1 MLAVTETVGYGALL
15 YCFAVVLVPMRE
27 DLGATTAQASGAL
40 SLSLGVAGLAAPLVG
55 RWVDRHGARALM
67 TTGSL
72 LAGAGVLAWSRATT
86 LPELYAA
93 FVVVGLAGAAVLYE
107 PAFAVVTTWFR
118 EGRRRALL
126 VVTVV
131 AGFSSTVFLPLT
143 QALVERSGWRGAL
156 VVLAVLVGACAV
168 PHALVLRRAPADLGL
183 EPDGTAV
190 GPACDGGAR
199 PREATPSP
207 ADGPAAP
214 AARATPHTPLTPPG
228 GARAGRPRS
237 VRHLTAAAVL
247 QAVATT
253 TVTVHLVAHLQD
265 SGVAPDHAA
274 LAAGALGVMSVA
286 GRLAFAGGAR
296 VGPARAAAALLA
308 GQALGVV
315 ALLTVPGTAGL
326 VAFVVLAGAGFGVMT
341 IARAALLGSYVP
353 LARYASTSGR
363 QALATTV
370 GRVAAPVA
378 GGAAIT
384 AVGSGP
390 TFVAVAACS
399 AAAAVALLA
408 AERAA

>member
-1 MLAVTETVGYGALL
+1 MTETVGYGALF
-15 YCFAVVLVPMRE
+15 YCFAVVLVPMRD

-40 SLSLGVAGLAAPLVG
+40 SLSLAVSGLAAPLVG

-67 TTGSL
+67 TAGSVV
-72 LAGAGVLAWSRATT
+72 AGVGVLAWSRATT
-86 LPELYAA
+86 LLELYAA

-107 PAFAVVTTWFR
+107 PAFAVVTAWFR
-118 EGRRRALL
+118 DGRRRALL

-131 AGFSSTVFLPLT
+131 AGLSSTVFLPLT

-156 VVLAVLVGACAV
+156 VVLALLVGACAV
-168 PHALVLRRAPADLGL
+168 PHALVLRRGPADLGL
-183 EPDGTAV
+183 APDGA
-190 GPACDGGAR
+190 GLAPSADDDAPPRGEAR
-199 PREATPSP
+199 SP
-207 ADGPAAP
+207 ADGAAAP
-214 AARATPHTPLTPPG
+214 VTPRLATPRGDAP
-228 GARAGRPRS
+228 AGRPRS
-237 VRHLTAAAVL
+237 VHHLTVAAVL

-253 TVTVHLVAHLQD
+253 TVTVHLVAHLQG

-286 GRLAFAGGAR
+286 GRLVFAGGAR
-296 VGPARAAAALLA
+296 VGPARAAATLLA

-315 ALLTVPGTAGL
+315 ALLAVPGTAGL

-341 IARAALLGSYVP
+341 IARAALLGQYVP
-353 LARYASTSGR
+353 LTRYASASGR
-363 QALATTV
+363 QALATTA
-370 GRVAAPVA
+370 GRVAAPLA

-390 TFVAVAACS
+390 TFAAVAACS